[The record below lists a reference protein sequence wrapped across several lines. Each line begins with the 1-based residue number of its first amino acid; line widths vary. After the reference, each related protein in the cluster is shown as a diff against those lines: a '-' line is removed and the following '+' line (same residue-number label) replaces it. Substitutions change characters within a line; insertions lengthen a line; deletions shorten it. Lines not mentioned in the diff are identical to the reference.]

1 MTKREYFSLC
11 LDESTDQADEGF
23 TINEELPSL
32 ISLRGTTKGTFKTVL
47 RYVVLVTNYRGFDK
61 CSCIV
66 RDGAKAM
73 TGIGISFCML
83 WKHNNINCPTVQQ
96 ELLRGKID
104 AAYDM
109 TNHLNELNLK
119 LLGKH
124 QNIATL
130 YDHLNG
136 FKKRFEEMKNLEGT
150 SFSAHVKYVETVI
163 EDFENRFI
171 DFKEIEDALNI
182 QDRFFAGIEKIPEIE
197 EFWTQDVLYAEKH
210 ISLRKHIFNVKI
222 H

>member
-1 MTKREYFSLC
+1 MRKS
-11 LDESTDQADEGF
+11 
-23 TINEELPSL
+23 NL
-32 ISLRGTTKGTFKTVL
+32 IFLSDLAFIT
-47 RYVVLVTNYRGFDK
+47 
-61 CSCIV
+61 
-66 RDGAKAM
+66 
-73 TGIGISFCML
+73 
-83 WKHNNINCPTVQQ
+83 
-96 ELLRGKID
+96 
-104 AAYDM
+104 DM

-136 FKKRFEEMKNLEGT
+136 FKI
-150 SFSAHVKYVETVI
+150 HVKYVDAVI

-171 DFKEIEDALNI
+171 DFKEIEDALNM
-182 QDRFFAGIEKIPEIE
+182 QDLIFRRNCTIYNQILFILSEEKIPEIE

-210 ISLRKHIFNVKI
+210 ISLRKHLFNVKI